1 MGAAAGG
8 GRDDGDRPFS
18 DHAQPNHRGRSRAHL
33 FRVGPGRLRTAAVGR
48 RGADLRGHLRHPRRG
63 AGPVDQVELSVRR
76 IPRLDARS
84 LFGRRGLSRPG
95 RVLRLHR
102 GSAAAVA
109 RAGDARRARGLV
121 PGQLRAGE
129 GAEPRLH
136 LQDGLVPATGTGGR
150 HGDRTHRRR
159 LRALRGGLPAGGRDE
174 LHRAAADPRGV
185 AAGAC
190 AATRA
195 RARAE
200 GRDGCE
206 PPSRVADAVSDD
218 LFQGIAGHA
227 QALGQLRSQVTT
239 GRLAHAYLFV
249 GESGLGKSTAARA
262 LAAALLPEAK
272 LGRHPD
278 YWEDDRLKPLSINEI
293 RLLPDKPPEFH
304 ELSLQAFLNLKPA
317 VGTRRVALLVN
328 VGRIRDQDQGVLL
341 KTLEEPHPHRVIV
354 LTTPSLNPFV
364 VLPTVVSR
372 CQRVFFHPVP
382 APEIE
387 KLLVGH
393 GIEARRAGLVAELAS
408 GRPGWAMRRARDET
422 VIGLHQEWTRRLEEI
437 FGAPADVPLHV
448 AAQLDSEQ
456 MGWRRSEGDE
466 EDPALFA
473 IASWQIELRRRMLA
487 ARGKEQ
493 GRWARLLELSYDTL
507 GYLEQNVSPR
517 LALETFLLECRKA
530 S

>member
-1 MGAAAGG
+1 LKVKAHPL
-8 GRDDGDRPFS
+8 RD
-18 DHAQPNHRGRSRAHL
+18 
-33 FRVGPGRLRTAAVGR
+33 R
-48 RGADLRGHLRHPRRG
+48 RYL
-63 AGPVDQVELSVRR
+63 LSV
-76 IPRLDARS
+76 A
-84 LFGRRGLSRPG
+84 LSGP
-95 RVLRLHR
+95 
-102 GSAAAVA
+102 
-109 RAGDARRARGLV
+109 D
-121 PGQLRAGE
+121 PFE
-129 GAEPRLH
+129 G
-136 LQDGLVPATGTGGR
+136 V
-150 HGDRTHRRR
+150 
-159 LRALRGGLPAGGRDE
+159 
-174 LHRAAADPRGV
+174 
-185 AAGAC
+185 
-190 AATRA
+190 
-195 RARAE
+195 
-200 GRDGCE
+200 
-206 PPSRVADAVSDD
+206 
-218 LFQGIAGHA
+218 IGHT
-227 QALGQLRSQVTT
+227 QALDQLRSQLSKD
-239 GRLAHAYLFV
+239 RLAHAYLFV
-249 GESGLGKSTAARA
+249 GEAGLGKSMAARA
-262 LAAALLPEAK
+262 LATALLPEAR
-272 LGRHPD
+272 LVRHPD
-278 YWEDDRLKPLSINEI
+278 YWEDDRIKPLSINEI

-317 VGTRRVALLVN
+317 VGTRRVALVVN
-328 VGRIRDQDQGVLL
+328 VGRLRDQDQGVLL

-387 KLLVGH
+387 KLLVAH
-393 GIEARRAGLVAELAS
+393 GMEAARARLLAELS
-408 GRPGWAMRRARDET
+408 GGRPGWALRRARDES
-422 VIGLHQEWTRRLEEI
+422 VIELHHAWTRRLEEV

-487 ARGKEQ
+487 THGREK